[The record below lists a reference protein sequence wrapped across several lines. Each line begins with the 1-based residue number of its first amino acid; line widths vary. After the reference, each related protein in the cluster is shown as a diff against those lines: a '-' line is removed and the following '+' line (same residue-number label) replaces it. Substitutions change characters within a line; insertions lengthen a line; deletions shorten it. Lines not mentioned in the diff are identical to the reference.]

1 MVMYMKVLVTG
12 AAGKTGLAVIRAL
25 KNNDCGITVR
35 ALVHRK
41 AQCDIVREY
50 GADEICI
57 GDMMSPKDMGCAME
71 NIDAVYHICSTANEN
86 EYEIG
91 KLAYNL
97 ADEAGVKRFVYHSV
111 LHSIFS
117 DLPHHEKKHRME
129 MMICEGK
136 LPYVILQPAA
146 LMQNLMNSKEMI
158 LNEGVFLQRFFA
170 GEDVRMNLVDLDD
183 VACIAAK
190 VLTEEGHDYA
200 TYELAGSEN
209 LSEQNILDALRKT
222 TGKPIESRFIPDDM
236 FANQMK
242 KAGMD
247 EIYIRTLIIM
257 FNHYQKYGFMGNHTV
272 LQSLLGRAPTTLEE
286 FLQNELK

>member
-25 KNNDCGITVR
+25 KNNNYGITIR

-41 AQCDIVREY
+41 AQCDIVRKY
-50 GADEICI
+50 GANEIFI
-57 GDMMSPKDMGCAME
+57 GDMMNPEDMGCAMK
-71 NIDAVYHICSTANEN
+71 NIDEVYHICSTANEN

-117 DLPHHEKKHRME
+117 DLPHHEKKHQLE

-146 LMQNLMNSKEMI
+146 LMQNLMTSKEMI
-158 LNEGVFLQRFFA
+158 LNDGFFMQRFFA

-183 VACIAAK
+183 VACVAAK
-190 VLTEEGHDYA
+190 VLTEDGHNYA
-200 TYELAGSEN
+200 TYELAGPEN

-222 TGKPIESRFIPDDM
+222 TGKPIESRFIPDDV
-236 FANQMK
+236 FADQMK
-242 KAGMD
+242 KAEMD
-247 EIYIRTLIIM
+247 KKYIHTLITM
-257 FNHYQKYGFMGNHTV
+257 FNHYQKHGFMGNSTV

-286 FLQNELK
+286 FLQKELI